1 MSDPP
6 APTVRLYDTGGS
18 MDKQGL
24 ILGAMHAPLQAAHR
38 SRRRAFRS
46 APTSI
51 CVRAPAATAAVWHI
65 TPRLRIYGCSPGKDT
80 T

>member
-1 MSDPP
+1 
-6 APTVRLYDTGGS
+6 

-65 TPRLRIYGCSPGKDT
+65 TPRLRIYACSLEGWKRYRMNSFNCWNRLT
-80 T
+80 A